1 MEFWAKFFLL
11 QFSTE
16 LFNQKC
22 ERFGDSVRYFF
33 IFMIPPT
40 RAAFC
45 QNEIVNSANN
55 RNTNPNVSDILT
67 RVYEDNGKHAWNS
80 SNPSVCFRVSSTATT
95 WANVKDFVSRVN
107 KSRENPSG
115 ANPRTIRIMN
125 PIQSSNPWT
134 IGQQLIQ
141 SEVYPSYRELCLIES
156 KDARSKGLSGFQT
169 TLIAEDRSSDRELR
183 EEAGE
188 GEGTEMCV

>member
-1 MEFWAKFFLL
+1 M
-11 QFSTE
+11 
-16 LFNQKC
+16 
-22 ERFGDSVRYFF
+22 RDFF

-40 RAAFC
+40 RVAFC
-45 QNEIVNSANN
+45 QNEIVNSTNN
-55 RNTNPNVSDILT
+55 RNTNPNVPDILT
-67 RVYEDNGKHAWNS
+67 RVCEDNGKHAWNS

-95 WANVKDFVSRVN
+95 WTNVKDFVSRVN

-115 ANPRTIRIMN
+115 ANPCTIRIMN

-141 SEVYPSYRELCLIES
+141 SEVYPSYRGLCLIES
-156 KDARSKGLSGFQT
+156 KDARSKGLTGFQT

-183 EEAGE
+183 EGAGE